1 MVAIQGPAERLPSPI
16 ARLGR
21 EEKKC
26 PVSAFRLPAFGT
38 SSPLHPCASVH
49 HHLCST
55 TPADSRNILHL
66 FDLVGCYGA
75 GHNHHTSGSSTATRA
90 WTQRQS
96 ACRTRPSTAPSLL
109 VAPVVGEGCGR
120 CAMLR
125 RCAEGSQRQHA
136 RSSGPTSQTRAPAV
150 EQLQRSRTE
159 PRFAKSAETQCAGQ
173 ERRGRVATS
182 QNNCSA
188 AWSRSPQ
195 RFCQHRFKQQH
206 PQQPRKDETTTNST
220 AVLCTQVRSLFGSR
234 LDSIFDTTA
243 AKECPRFRGSGC

>member
-1 MVAIQGPAERLPSPI
+1 MSGERFPTPALAHPHLSIPVHQFI
-16 ARLGR
+16 IIFAARLR
-21 EEKKC
+21 QT
-26 PVSAFRLPAFGT
+26 PGT
-38 SSPLHPCASVH
+38 SCISSIWSAVTAQAQSSHI
-49 HHLCST
+49 
-55 TPADSRNILHL
+55 R
-66 FDLVGCYGA
+66 
-75 GHNHHTSGSSTATRA
+75 SSTATRA

-109 VAPVVGEGCGR
+109 VAPVVGEVAGDAPC
-120 CAMLR
+120 CAGVQRARRGSTLARAALR
-125 RCAEGSQRQHA
+125 
-136 RSSGPTSQTRAPAV
+136 PQTRAPAV

-182 QNNCSA
+182 QNCSA

-220 AVLCTQVRSLFGSR
+220 AVLLRKFEASLKSTRFDLR
-234 LDSIFDTTA
+234 HDSG
-243 AKECPRFRGSGC
+243 KECPRFRGSGC

>member
-1 MVAIQGPAERLPSPI
+1 MQLPWSRGRDFFSELGEGSLHVMVAIQGPAERLPSPI

-136 RSSGPTSQTRAPAV
+136 RSSGPTSPDTCPCRRAATAQPHRAP
-150 EQLQRSRTE
+150 
-159 PRFAKSAETQCAGQ
+159 
-173 ERRGRVATS
+173 
-182 QNNCSA
+182 
-188 AWSRSPQ
+188 
-195 RFCQHRFKQQH
+195 
-206 PQQPRKDETTTNST
+206 
-220 AVLCTQVRSLFGSR
+220 LCQVRRDPMRWTGKAR
-234 LDSIFDTTA
+234 
-243 AKECPRFRGSGC
+243 